1 MVEVTEELEL
11 ETEPEDVSEFLQ
23 SHGETWMD
31 EDLLLMDEPN
41 KWSFEME
48 STPGEDDMKI
58 TEMTAK
64 GLESYITIVDR
75 AAVGSDKIDSN
86 F

>member
-1 MVEVTEELEL
+1 
-11 ETEPEDVSEFLQ
+11 
-23 SHGETWMD
+23 MD

-64 GLESYITIVDR
+64 GLESDITIVDR